1 MLMKISA
8 GPAMNACRLINFERV
23 PLKGNGFDFL
33 HWAELDSSFSP
44 IFGLMKRTLFSST
57 CVLAI
62 VFLISTS
69 LAQNLS
75 PAPSATIPTT
85 SPAPSP
91 VALKAG
97 RLLDVKT
104 GKIAN
109 NVYILIENH
118 RIKSIGAEAPAG
130 VRVID
135 LSDAFVMPG
144 MVDCHAHILGDLSDR
159 SPGSGFRMSSA
170 KKTLWG
176 MKNLKVWLAQGFTA
190 LRDAGEDDLGYG
202 QLALR
207 DAINAGWIAGP
218 RMQSSGNFVSLNGG
232 HGDSE
237 DFIAPDQELPLRPNI
252 ADTVDDVARAVR
264 RDIKYGADWIK
275 LMGTGGVADVTSNFK
290 VQELSEEQMAKAV
303 EIAHRA
309 GKRVMVHAE
318 GTEGIKAAV
327 RAGVDS
333 IEHGTMLDDEGAVL
347 MAKKGTW
354 LVPTLHTFLQG
365 VAEGLANGK
374 DPISLEK
381 EKEII
386 SYQQPAFTRA
396 LQAHLKIAVGIDEE
410 PQYLPKEVE
419 ALVKG
424 GMTPL
429 QALQAATM
437 NGAALLNWSDRIG
450 TIEPGK
456 FADII
461 AIDGDPTK
469 DINAIENVVFVM
481 KDGAVFRNDLAPTTS
496 REPH

>member
-1 MLMKISA
+1 
-8 GPAMNACRLINFERV
+8 
-23 PLKGNGFDFL
+23 
-33 HWAELDSSFSP
+33 
-44 IFGLMKRTLFSST
+44 MKRTLSAAGA
-57 CVLAI
+57 VALAI
-62 VFLISTS
+62 SLLTITAS
-69 LAQNLS
+69 LAQTPS
-75 PAPSATIPTT
+75 PSPSPTPAPIAI
-85 SPAPSP
+85 
-91 VALKAG
+91 KAG

-104 GKIAN
+104 GKVATNVFISIA
-109 NVYILIENH
+109 NH
-118 RIKSIGAEAPAG
+118 RIKSIGNEAPAG

-135 LSDAFVMPG
+135 LSSAFVMAG
-144 MVDCHAHILGDLSDR
+144 MVDCHAHILGDLADL
-159 SPGSGFRMSSA
+159 SPGSSFRMSSA

-176 MKNLKVWLAQGFTA
+176 IKNLKVWLAQGFTA

-207 DAINAGWIAGP
+207 DAINAGWIDGP

-237 DFIAPDQELPLRPNI
+237 DFIAPDQELPRRPNI
-252 ADTVDDVARAVR
+252 ADTVDDVAKAVR

-275 LMGTGGVADVTSNFK
+275 LMGTGGVADLTSDFK

-303 EIAHRA
+303 EVAHRA

-333 IEHGTMLDDEGAVL
+333 IEHGTMLDDEGAAL

-354 LVPTLHTFLQG
+354 LVPTLYTFQHG
-365 VAEGLANGK
+365 VELGTSHGQ
-374 DPISLEK
+374 DQISLAK
-381 EKEII
+381 TKEIVAH
-386 SYQQPAFTRA
+386 QQPAFTRA
-396 LQAHLKIAVGIDEE
+396 LQAHLKIAAGIDDE

-419 ALVKG
+419 ALVRG

-437 NGAALLNWSDRIG
+437 NGAALLNWSDSIG

-461 AIDGDPTK
+461 AIDGDPIQN
-469 DINAIENVVFVM
+469 INAIEKVVFVM
-481 KDGAVFRNDLAPTTS
+481 KDGVTFKNDLAPKPAPGM
-496 REPH
+496 EKK

>member
-1 MLMKISA
+1 
-8 GPAMNACRLINFERV
+8 
-23 PLKGNGFDFL
+23 
-33 HWAELDSSFSP
+33 
-44 IFGLMKRTLFSST
+44 MKRTLFAIGAIA
-57 CVLAI
+57 LA
-62 VFLISTS
+62 VS
-69 LAQNLS
+69 LLTITPLDAQTPS
-75 PAPSATIPTT
+75 PSPSPSPSA
-85 SPAPSP
+85 SPSP
-91 VALKAG
+91 IAIRAG

-104 GKIAN
+104 GKIQKD
-109 NVYILIENH
+109 VFILIENH
-118 RIKSIGAEAPAG
+118 RIKSIGSEAPAG

-135 LSDAFVMPG
+135 LSNAFVMPG
-144 MVDCHAHILGDLSDR
+144 MVDCHAHILGDLADL
-159 SPGSGFRMSSA
+159 SPSSSFRMSSA

-207 DAINAGWIAGP
+207 DAINAGWIDGP
-218 RMQSSGNFVSLNGG
+218 RMQSSGNYVSLNGG

-252 ADTVDDVARAVR
+252 ADTVDDVAKAVR

-275 LMGTGGVADVTSNFK
+275 LMGTGGVADLTSDFK

-303 EIAHRA
+303 EVAHRA

-333 IEHGTMLDDEGAVL
+333 IEHGTMLDDEGAAL

-354 LVPTLHTFLQG
+354 LVPTLYTFQHG
-365 VAEGLANGK
+365 VELGTTHGQDPVSLAK
-374 DPISLEK
+374 T
-381 EKEII
+381 KEIVAH
-386 SYQQPAFTRA
+386 QQPAFTRA
-396 LQAHLKIAVGIDEE
+396 LQAHLKIAVGIDDE

-419 ALVKG
+419 ALVRG
-424 GMTPL
+424 GMTTL

-437 NGAALLNWSDRIG
+437 NGAALLNWSDNIG

-461 AIDGDPTK
+461 AIDGDPIQN
-469 DINAIENVVFVM
+469 INAIEKVVFVM
-481 KDGAVFRNDLAPTTS
+481 KDGVTFKNDLAPKPAPGM
-496 REPH
+496 EKK

>member
-1 MLMKISA
+1 
-8 GPAMNACRLINFERV
+8 
-23 PLKGNGFDFL
+23 
-33 HWAELDSSFSP
+33 
-44 IFGLMKRTLFSST
+44 MKRTLSAAGA
-57 CVLAI
+57 VALAI
-62 VFLISTS
+62 SLLTITAS
-69 LAQNLS
+69 LAQTPS
-75 PAPSATIPTT
+75 PSPSPTPAPIAI
-85 SPAPSP
+85 
-91 VALKAG
+91 KAG

-104 GKIAN
+104 GKVAT
-109 NVYILIENH
+109 NVFISIDNH
-118 RIKSIGAEAPAG
+118 RIKSIGNEAPAG

-135 LSDAFVMPG
+135 LSSAFVMAG
-144 MVDCHAHILGDLSDR
+144 MVDCHAHILGDLADL
-159 SPGSGFRMSSA
+159 SPGSSFRMSSA

-176 MKNLKVWLAQGFTA
+176 IKNLKVWLAQGFTA

-207 DAINAGWIAGP
+207 DAINAGWIDGP
-218 RMQSSGNFVSLNGG
+218 RMQSSGNFVSLTGG

-237 DFIAPDQELPLRPNI
+237 DFIAPDQELPSRPNI
-252 ADTVDDVARAVR
+252 ADTVDDVAKAVR

-275 LMGTGGVADVTSNFK
+275 LMGTGGVADVTSDFK

-303 EIAHRA
+303 EVAHRA

-333 IEHGTMLDDEGAVL
+333 IEHGTMLDDEGAAL

-354 LVPTLHTFLQG
+354 LVPTLYTFQHG
-365 VAEGLANGK
+365 VELGTSHGQ
-374 DPISLEK
+374 DQISLAK
-381 EKEII
+381 TKEIVAH
-386 SYQQPAFTRA
+386 QQPAFTRA
-396 LQAHLKIAVGIDEE
+396 LQAHLKIAAGIDDE

-419 ALVKG
+419 ALVRG

-437 NGAALLNWSDRIG
+437 NGAALLNWSDSIG

-461 AIDGDPTK
+461 AIDGDPIQN
-469 DINAIENVVFVM
+469 INAIEKVVFVM
-481 KDGAVFRNDLAPTTS
+481 KDGVTFKNDLAPKPALGM
-496 REPH
+496 EKK

>member
-1 MLMKISA
+1 
-8 GPAMNACRLINFERV
+8 
-23 PLKGNGFDFL
+23 
-33 HWAELDSSFSP
+33 
-44 IFGLMKRTLFSST
+44 MKRTLFAIGAIA
-57 CVLAI
+57 LA
-62 VFLISTS
+62 VS
-69 LAQNLS
+69 LLTITPLDAQ
-75 PAPSATIPTT
+75 T
-85 SPAPSP
+85 PSP
-91 VALKAG
+91 SPSPSPIAIRAG

-104 GKIAN
+104 GKIQKD
-109 NVYILIENH
+109 VFILIENH
-118 RIKSIGAEAPAG
+118 RIKSIGSEAPAG

-135 LSDAFVMPG
+135 LSNAFVMPG
-144 MVDCHAHILGDLSDR
+144 MVDCHAHILGDLADL
-159 SPGSGFRMSSA
+159 SPSSSFRMSSA

-207 DAINAGWIAGP
+207 DAINAGWIDGP
-218 RMQSSGNFVSLNGG
+218 RMQSSGNYVSLNGG

-252 ADTVDDVARAVR
+252 ADTVDDVAKAVR

-275 LMGTGGVADVTSNFK
+275 LMGTGGVADLTSDFK

-303 EIAHRA
+303 EVAHRA

-333 IEHGTMLDDEGAVL
+333 IEHGTMLDDEGAAL

-354 LVPTLHTFLQG
+354 LVPTLYTFQHG
-365 VAEGLANGK
+365 VELGTTHGQDPVSLAK
-374 DPISLEK
+374 T
-381 EKEII
+381 KEIVAH
-386 SYQQPAFTRA
+386 QQPAFTRA
-396 LQAHLKIAVGIDEE
+396 LQAHLKIAVGIDDE

-419 ALVKG
+419 ALVRG
-424 GMTPL
+424 GMTTL

-437 NGAALLNWSDRIG
+437 NGAALLNWSDNIG

-461 AIDGDPTK
+461 AIDGDPIQN
-469 DINAIENVVFVM
+469 INAIEKVVFVM
-481 KDGAVFRNDLAPTTS
+481 KDGVTFKNDLAPKPAPGM
-496 REPH
+496 EKK

>member
-1 MLMKISA
+1 
-8 GPAMNACRLINFERV
+8 
-23 PLKGNGFDFL
+23 
-33 HWAELDSSFSP
+33 
-44 IFGLMKRTLFSST
+44 MKRTLFAVAGALVT
-57 CVLAI
+57 AFV
-62 VFLISTS
+62 ISTAS
-69 LAQNLS
+69 HAQNV
-75 PAPSATIPTT
+75 SATPSPTT
-85 SPAPSP
+85 PTPSP
-91 VALKAG
+91 SPSSIAIKAG

-109 NVYILIENH
+109 NVYISIENH
-118 RIKSIGAEAPAG
+118 RIKSVSGEAPAG

-135 LSDAFVMPG
+135 LSGAFVMPG
-144 MVDCHAHILGDLSDR
+144 MVDCHAHILGDLSDL
-159 SPGSGFRMSSA
+159 SPGSSFRMSSA

-207 DAINAGWIAGP
+207 DAINAGWIDGP
-218 RMQSSGNFVSLNGG
+218 RMQSSGNYVSLNGG

-237 DFIAPDQELPLRPNI
+237 DFIAPDQELPRRPNI
-252 ADTVDDVARAVR
+252 ADTVDDVARAAR

-275 LMGTGGVADVTSNFK
+275 LMGTGGVADLTSDFK

-303 EIAHRA
+303 EVAHRA

-333 IEHGTMLDDEGAVL
+333 IEHGTMLDDEGAAL

-354 LVPTLHTFLQG
+354 LVPTLYTFQHG
-365 VAEGLANGK
+365 AELGMSHGQ
-374 DPISLEK
+374 DPISLAK
-381 EKEII
+381 VKEILAH
-386 SYQQPAFTRA
+386 QQPAFTRA
-396 LQAHLKIAVGIDEE
+396 LKAHLKIAVGIDDE

-419 ALVKG
+419 ALVRG

-429 QALQAATM
+429 EALQAATIR
-437 NGAALLNWSDRIG
+437 GAELLNWSDRIG

-461 AIDGDPTK
+461 AVDGDPTQ
-469 DINAIENVVFVM
+469 DINAIEKVVFVM
-481 KDGAVFRNDLAPTTS
+481 KDGAVFKNDLAPTTNP
-496 REPH
+496 EAH

>member
-1 MLMKISA
+1 
-8 GPAMNACRLINFERV
+8 
-23 PLKGNGFDFL
+23 
-33 HWAELDSSFSP
+33 
-44 IFGLMKRTLFSST
+44 MKRTLSAAGA
-57 CVLAI
+57 VALAI
-62 VFLISTS
+62 SLLTITAS
-69 LAQNLS
+69 LAQTPS
-75 PAPSATIPTT
+75 PSPSPTPAPIAI
-85 SPAPSP
+85 
-91 VALKAG
+91 KAG

-104 GKIAN
+104 GKVAT
-109 NVYILIENH
+109 NVFISIDNH
-118 RIKSIGAEAPAG
+118 RIKSIGNEAPAG

-135 LSDAFVMPG
+135 LSSAFVMAG
-144 MVDCHAHILGDLSDR
+144 MVDCHAHILGDLADL
-159 SPGSGFRMSSA
+159 SPGSSFRMSSA

-176 MKNLKVWLAQGFTA
+176 IKNLKVWLAQGFTA

-207 DAINAGWIAGP
+207 DAINAGWIDGP
-218 RMQSSGNFVSLNGG
+218 RMQSSGNFVSLTGG

-237 DFIAPDQELPLRPNI
+237 DFIAPDQELPSRPNI
-252 ADTVDDVARAVR
+252 ADTVDDVAKAVR

-275 LMGTGGVADVTSNFK
+275 LMGTGGVADVTSDFK

-303 EIAHRA
+303 EVAHRA

-333 IEHGTMLDDEGAVL
+333 IEHGTMLDDEGAAL

-354 LVPTLHTFLQG
+354 LVPTLYTFQHGIELGTTHGQ
-365 VAEGLANGK
+365 
-374 DPISLEK
+374 DPITLAK

-386 SYQQPAFTRA
+386 AHQQPAFTRA
-396 LQAHLKIAVGIDEE
+396 LQAHLKIAVGIDDE

-419 ALVKG
+419 ALVRG
-424 GMTPL
+424 GMTTL
-429 QALQAATM
+429 QALQAATI

-461 AIDGDPTK
+461 AIDGDPVQ
-469 DINAIENVVFVM
+469 DINAIEKVVFVM
-481 KDGAVFRNDLAPTTS
+481 KDGVTFKNDLAPKTPP
-496 REPH
+496 EMGKK

>member
-1 MLMKISA
+1 
-8 GPAMNACRLINFERV
+8 
-23 PLKGNGFDFL
+23 
-33 HWAELDSSFSP
+33 
-44 IFGLMKRTLFSST
+44 MKRTLFGIGAIA
-57 CVLAI
+57 LA
-62 VFLISTS
+62 VS
-69 LAQNLS
+69 LLTITPLDAQTPS
-75 PAPSATIPTT
+75 PSPSPSPSA
-85 SPAPSP
+85 SPSP
-91 VALKAG
+91 IAIRAG

-104 GKIAN
+104 GKIQKD
-109 NVYILIENH
+109 VFILIENH
-118 RIKSIGAEAPAG
+118 RIKSIGSEAPAG

-135 LSDAFVMPG
+135 LSNAFVMPG
-144 MVDCHAHILGDLSDR
+144 MVDCHAHILGDLADL
-159 SPGSGFRMSSA
+159 SPSSSFRMSSA

-207 DAINAGWIAGP
+207 DAINAGWIDGP
-218 RMQSSGNFVSLNGG
+218 RMQSSGNYVSLNGG

-252 ADTVDDVARAVR
+252 ADTVDDVAKAVR

-275 LMGTGGVADVTSNFK
+275 LMGTGGVADLTSDFK

-303 EIAHRA
+303 EVAHRA

-333 IEHGTMLDDEGAVL
+333 IEHGTMLDDEGAAL

-354 LVPTLHTFLQG
+354 LVPTLYTFQHG
-365 VAEGLANGK
+365 VELGTTHGQDPVSLAK
-374 DPISLEK
+374 T
-381 EKEII
+381 KEIVAH
-386 SYQQPAFTRA
+386 QQPAFTRA
-396 LQAHLKIAVGIDEE
+396 LQAHLKIAVGIDDE

-419 ALVKG
+419 ALVRG
-424 GMTPL
+424 GMTTL

-437 NGAALLNWSDRIG
+437 NGAALLNWSDSIG

-461 AIDGDPTK
+461 AIDGDPIQN
-469 DINAIENVVFVM
+469 INAIEKVVFVM
-481 KDGAVFRNDLAPTTS
+481 KDGVTFKNDLAPKPAPGM
-496 REPH
+496 EKK

>member
-1 MLMKISA
+1 
-8 GPAMNACRLINFERV
+8 
-23 PLKGNGFDFL
+23 
-33 HWAELDSSFSP
+33 
-44 IFGLMKRTLFSST
+44 MKRTLFAIGAIA
-57 CVLAI
+57 LA
-62 VFLISTS
+62 VS
-69 LAQNLS
+69 LLTITPLDAQ
-75 PAPSATIPTT
+75 T
-85 SPAPSP
+85 PSP
-91 VALKAG
+91 SPSPSPIAIRAG

-104 GKIAN
+104 GKIQKD
-109 NVYILIENH
+109 VFILIENH
-118 RIKSIGAEAPAG
+118 RIKSIGSEAPAG

-135 LSDAFVMPG
+135 LSNAFVMPG
-144 MVDCHAHILGDLSDR
+144 MVDCHAHILGDLADL
-159 SPGSGFRMSSA
+159 SPSSSFRMSSA

-207 DAINAGWIAGP
+207 DAINAGWIDGP
-218 RMQSSGNFVSLNGG
+218 RMQSSGNYVSLNGG

-252 ADTVDDVARAVR
+252 ADTVDGVAKAVR

-275 LMGTGGVADVTSNFK
+275 LMGTGGVADLTSDFK

-303 EIAHRA
+303 EVAHRA

-333 IEHGTMLDDEGAVL
+333 IEHGTMLDDEGAAL

-354 LVPTLHTFLQG
+354 LVPTLYTFQHG
-365 VAEGLANGK
+365 VELGTTHGQDPVSLAK
-374 DPISLEK
+374 T
-381 EKEII
+381 KEIVAH
-386 SYQQPAFTRA
+386 QQPAFTRA
-396 LQAHLKIAVGIDEE
+396 LQAHLKIAVGIDDE

-419 ALVKG
+419 ALVRG
-424 GMTPL
+424 GMTTL
-429 QALQAATM
+429 QALQAATT
-437 NGAALLNWSDRIG
+437 NGAALLNWSDNIG

-461 AIDGDPTK
+461 AIDGDPIQN
-469 DINAIENVVFVM
+469 INAIEKVVFVM
-481 KDGAVFRNDLAPTTS
+481 KDGVTFKNDLAPKPAPGM
-496 REPH
+496 EKK

>member
-1 MLMKISA
+1 
-8 GPAMNACRLINFERV
+8 MN
-23 PLKGNGFDFL
+23 K
-33 HWAELDSSFSP
+33 
-44 IFGLMKRTLFSST
+44 TLF
-57 CVLAI
+57 VAGAIALAI
-62 VFLISTS
+62 SLLITTASH
-69 LAQNLS
+69 AQTPS
-75 PAPSATIPTT
+75 PSPSPSPSSSPTPAP
-85 SPAPSP
+85 
-91 VALKAG
+91 VAIKAG

-104 GKIAN
+104 GKIEN
-109 NVYILIENH
+109 NVFISIENH
-118 RIKSIGAEAPAG
+118 RIKSIGNEAPAG

-135 LSDAFVMPG
+135 LSNAFVMPG
-144 MVDCHAHILGDLSDR
+144 MVDCHAHILGNLADLS
-159 SPGSGFRMSSA
+159 PASGFRMSSA

-207 DAINAGWIAGP
+207 DAINAGWIDGP

-237 DFIAPDQELPLRPNI
+237 DFIAPDQELPRRPNI
-252 ADTVDDVARAVR
+252 ADTVDEVAKAVR

-275 LMGTGGVADVTSNFK
+275 LMGTGGVLDLTSDFN

-303 EIAHRA
+303 EVAHRA

-333 IEHGTMLDDEGAVL
+333 IEHGTMLDDEGAAL

-354 LVPTLHTFLQG
+354 LVPTLYTFQHG
-365 VAEGLANGK
+365 VELGTTHGQ
-374 DPISLEK
+374 DPISLAK
-381 EKEII
+381 TKEIVAH
-386 SYQQPAFTRA
+386 QQPAFTRA
-396 LQAHLKIAVGIDEE
+396 LQAHLKIAVGIDDE

-419 ALVKG
+419 ALVRG

-461 AIDGDPTK
+461 AIDGDPIQN
-469 DINAIENVVFVM
+469 INTIEKVVFVM
-481 KDGAVFRNDLAPTTS
+481 KDGVTFKNDLAPKTA
-496 REPH
+496 RGMEKK